1 MKLGIFTK
9 PEHVEKIVNYL
20 NQYTDIKYII
30 STNRREIDLFKYDVG
45 VSYCWPW
52 KISQEQLSTKPWYN
66 YHPGLLP
73 HCKGVDCYTNAI
85 NLKKYGVTLHR
96 MDQEF
101 DTGEIITTLEFNAD
115 PVNTQDL
122 ANITHYKL
130 FELFKATINQLVS
143 DT

>member
-1 MKLGIFTK
+1 
-9 PEHVEKIVNYL
+9 
-20 NQYTDIKYII
+20 
-30 STNRREIDLFKYDVG
+30 
-45 VSYCWPW
+45 
-52 KISQEQLSTKPWYN
+52 
-66 YHPGLLP
+66 
-73 HCKGVDCYTNAI
+73 
-85 NLKKYGVTLHR
+85 

>member
-66 YHPGLLP
+66 
-73 HCKGVDCYTNAI
+73 
-85 NLKKYGVTLHR
+85 
-96 MDQEF
+96 
-101 DTGEIITTLEFNAD
+101 
-115 PVNTQDL
+115 
-122 ANITHYKL
+122 
-130 FELFKATINQLVS
+130 
-143 DT
+143 